1 MPKLL
6 PFPTRRVLWTAQYV
20 LRLSTS
26 KASRKRLSKQAPWS
40 NRSAPPEALGN
51 MLQRLAHL
59 QPAAVLVIES
69 IVADILAQ
77 IGQ

>member
-1 MPKLL
+1 MAKVV

-26 KASRKRLSKQAPWS
+26 DASRKRLSKPVPWS
-40 NRSAPPEALGN
+40 NRPASPETLGN
-51 MLQRLAHL
+51 MLQHLARL

-69 IVADILAQ
+69 MVADILAQ
-77 IGQ
+77 IVS